1 MDATQFELLNEIVKL
16 LSTQESV
23 TELQGFLQSYNS

>member
-1 MDATQFELLNEIVKL
+1 MEVTQIELLTEIIKL
-16 LSTQESV
+16 LSTQESI

>member
-1 MDATQFELLNEIVKL
+1 MDTSQFELLNETVKL

-23 TELQGFLQSYNS
+23 TELQGFL